1 VVDAIIVATCIV
13 SVALLPMKST
23 ESRRMQRNSDGGR
36 EMRCSCSYEAET
48 EAKTRFENPRGKMTS
63 PFHAFSQSSA
73 QQAQKHSDG
82 FSSIVTINIVND
94 DGRAHPRRSV
104 VLHDYSL
111 ALLHSANGAYT
122 LPDGARYTKRRKTC
136 HIALIILSW
145 YDKPLI
151 CMTYRLLRRSLA
163 ARTKLNSAHAA

>member
-1 VVDAIIVATCIV
+1 
-13 SVALLPMKST
+13 
-23 ESRRMQRNSDGGR
+23 
-36 EMRCSCSYEAET
+36 MRCSCSYEAET

-63 PFHAFSQSSA
+63 PSYAFSQSSA
-73 QQAQKHSDG
+73 HQVHMHSYD

-94 DGRAHPRRSV
+94 DRRAHPCRSV
-104 VLHDYSL
+104 VLHDHSL

-151 CMTYRLLRRSLA
+151 CMTCRLLGRSLA
-163 ARTKLNSAHAA
+163 ARTKLNSAHRA